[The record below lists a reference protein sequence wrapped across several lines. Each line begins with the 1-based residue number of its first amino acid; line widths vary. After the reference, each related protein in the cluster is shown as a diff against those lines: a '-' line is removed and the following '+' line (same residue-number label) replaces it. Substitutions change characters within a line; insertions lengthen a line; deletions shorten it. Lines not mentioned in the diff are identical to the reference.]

1 VLGSKD
7 FMVDLGRGG
16 SAGLKDVDYGKAR
29 HVLDY
34 KLVLLAH
41 THIRIGEHE
50 LAFDHFHLTPLPLHG
65 KYQLVHVVSIN
76 LKLLNFM
83 SEPIRV
89 CYSCNKWL
97 GILFTKL

>member
-1 VLGSKD
+1 
-7 FMVDLGRGG
+7 MVDLGRGG
-16 SAGLKDVDYGKAR
+16 SAGLKDVDYGEAR
-29 HVLDY
+29 HVLY
-34 KLVLLAH
+34 CKLVLLAH

-50 LAFDHFHLTPLPLHG
+50 LACYHFHLTPLPLYG

-89 CYSCNKWL
+89 CYFCHKWL
-97 GILFTKL
+97 SILFAEL